1 MVKMVTKNTGDD
13 VDYDDDDD
21 DDDKVVW
28 GDDC

>member
-21 DDDKVVW
+21 DDDKFVW